1 MRIIALLPIIFVV
14 TLAGCL
20 KPYHFDEDWWEEKV
34 EARDTD
40 WGPEVKGDKP

>member
-1 MRIIALLPIIFVV
+1 MKIIYGLLIMLIV

-20 KPYHFDEDWWEEKV
+20 KPYHFDEDWWKEKI

-40 WGPEVKGDKP
+40 WGPEIKDHNP